1 MGRFADGS
9 RNPTVNA
16 STWALLTA
24 AILSVLSRL
33 ISKYRIVHRFTSDDY
48 LIIVSLIF
56 CSAQSV
62 AVSMAVANGYGDRF
76 DEISEER
83 FDAVMKAQ
91 YSATILYVASLY
103 TSKLSLC
110 LFIRNLS
117 PKPRDHLFSNTVQIL
132 TAAWAVTALF
142 ATAFQCQPPRT
153 WDYRQ
158 GNCINMVA
166 WHYFFCGS
174 NLVTDLSIILQAL
187 FLVVRLHAPVKKRFL
202 FASIF
207 LTRVLVI
214 GSIIAELVLIQ
225 DVATLPDP
233 TYDYCFNTVA
243 MEVVQCMSITT
254 ACWGQLK
261 PFLNQMKSNGMRI
274 PGAEYQ
280 STYGKYSNSRSQRTE
295 HTTGSG
301 DAHDLVPIPPGQG
314 NQTTISTSPA
324 WDAASQSSQV
334 GMIRETRT
342 WVVTDSPRSDSF

>member
-33 ISKYRIVHRFTSDDY
+33 ISKYRTVRRFTSDDY
-48 LIIVSLIF
+48 LIIVSVIF

-76 DEISEER
+76 NQISEEQ

-91 YSATILYVASLY
+91 YSATILYIASLC

-117 PKPRDHLFSNTVQIL
+117 PKPRDHLFSNTVQIS
-132 TAAWAVTALF
+132 TAAWALTALF
-142 ATAFQCQPPRT
+142 ATAFQ
-153 WDYRQ
+153 
-158 GNCINMVA
+158 
-166 WHYFFCGS
+166 F
-174 NLVTDLSIILQAL
+174 TDLSITLQAL

-214 GSIIAELVLIQ
+214 GAIIAELVLIQ
-225 DVATLPDP
+225 DLTTLRDP

-243 MEVVQCMSITT
+243 MEVVQCMSIVT

-295 HTTGSG
+295 HTAGSG

-314 NQTTISTSPA
+314 NKTTISTSPA

-342 WVVTDSPRSDSF
+342 WVVTDSRRSESL

>member
-1 MGRFADGS
+1 MGRFANGS
-9 RNPTVNA
+9 RDPTVNA
-16 STWALLTA
+16 SAWALLTA

-48 LIIVSLIF
+48 LIIASVVF

-62 AVSMAVANGYGDRF
+62 AVSIAVANGYGDRF
-76 DEISEER
+76 NEISQSQ
-83 FDAVMKAQ
+83 FDVVMKAQ
-91 YSATILYVASLY
+91 YSANILYIASLY

-117 PKPRDHLFSNTVQIL
+117 PKPRDHFFSNTVQIIL
-132 TAAWAVTALF
+132 AAWAMSTFFVTV
-142 ATAFQCQPPRT
+142 FQCHPPRT
-153 WDYRQ
+153 WDYWQ
-158 GNCINMVA
+158 GSCINTA
-166 WHYFFCGS
+166 KWHYFFCSS

-187 FLVVRLHAPVKKRFL
+187 FLIVRLHAPVKKRFL

-214 GSIIAELVLIQ
+214 GAIIAELVLIQ
-225 DVATLPDP
+225 DITNLADP

-243 MEVVQCMSITT
+243 MEVVQCMSIAT

-280 STYGKYSNSRSQRTE
+280 STYGKYSNSHSQRTE
-295 HTTGSG
+295 QTTGSG
-301 DAHDLVPIPPGQG
+301 NAHDLVPIPPGQG
-314 NQTTISTSPA
+314 NQTTISTSSA
-324 WDAASQSSQV
+324 WDANSQSSQV

-342 WVVTDSPRSDSF
+342 WVVTDSRRSDSL